1 MVNGVFQAEGYVGGY
16 FPYISK
22 YSFTPSIS
30 LSQNASIASID
41 FFCKLWVVLGK
52 NLIFTITKTYQNI
65 YHIRLSRS
73 G

>member
-1 MVNGVFQAEGYVGGY
+1 MVNGIFQAEGYVGGN
-16 FPYISK
+16 FPYTSK
-22 YSFTPSIS
+22 YSFTPTIS

-52 NLIFTITKTYQNI
+52 NFIFTITKTSQNI